1 MSSDLAISFTELSQ
15 RLFHEPQAS
24 LLSGILFG
32 SQVKLPVDFSE
43 ALKIT
48 GTYHV
53 VAVSG
58 QNMSILAGFLGKMTG
73 FAGWRFS
80 LLFQGAGIIGY
91 IFLVGGGA
99 SVIRSGLMALIALFA
114 KSTGRQQDA
123 GRALILTAI
132 GMAVVRPD
140 FLTEVGWQLSV
151 LATAGIIWIEPIIS
165 TRLKFMPSTIASA
178 ASVSLSAQLLTWPI
192 IAYNF
197 QSFSVIALPANVVTQ
212 LVVPW
217 IMGLGALTLAVSEVF
232 FGLGLLISWLTW
244 LPLTYFVT
252 VVETLAKV
260 PGASFTLNT
269 FPLGLSLIYYT
280 LVAWGTWRLLALK
293 RS

>member
-15 RLFHEPQAS
+15 RLLNEPHAS

-32 SQVKLPVDFSE
+32 SQVKLPVDFSD

-73 FAGWRFS
+73 LLGWRLS
-80 LLFQGAGIIGY
+80 LVFQGAGILGY

-114 KSTGRQQDA
+114 QATGRQQDA
-123 GRALILTAI
+123 GRALLLTAASMVLI
-132 GMAVVRPD
+132 RPE

-151 LATAGIIWIEPIIS
+151 LATAGIIWIEPLIS
-165 TRLKFMPSTIASA
+165 SRLKFMPSALA
-178 ASVSLSAQLLTWPI
+178 GAVSVSLAAQLLTWPI

-197 QSFSVIALPANVVTQ
+197 QSFSLIAIPANVLTQ

-217 IMGLGALTLAVSEVF
+217 IMGLGAATLVVSQAWYS
-232 FGLGLLISWLTW
+232 LGVVISWLTW
-244 LPLTYFVT
+244 LPLSYFVT
-252 VVETLAKV
+252 VVETLAKI
-260 PGASFTLNT
+260 PGASLTLTT
-269 FPLGLSLIYYT
+269 FPLGLGLIYYT
-280 LVAWGTWRLLALK
+280 LVAWGTWRFLAVK

>member
-15 RLFHEPQAS
+15 RLLNEPQAS

-32 SQVKLPVDFSE
+32 SQVKLPVDFSD

-73 FAGWRFS
+73 LLGWRFS
-80 LLFQGAGIIGY
+80 LVFQGAGILGY

-114 KSTGRQQDA
+114 QSTGRQQDA
-123 GRALILTAI
+123 GRAMILTAI
-132 GMAVVRPD
+132 GMVLMRPD

-151 LATAGIIWIEPIIS
+151 LATAGIIWLEPLLS
-165 TRLKFMPSTIASA
+165 ARLKFLPGPIRA
-178 ASVSLSAQLLTWPI
+178 ATSVSLAAQLLTWPV

-197 QSFSVIALPANVVTQ
+197 QNFSVIAVPTNVVTQ
-212 LVVPW
+212 LAVPL
-217 IMGLGALTLAVSEVF
+217 IMGLGATTLLMATVWF
-232 FGLGLLISWLTW
+232 NLGVLISWLTW
-244 LPLTYFVT
+244 VPLTYFVT
-252 VVETLAKV
+252 VVEILSRV
-260 PGASFTLNT
+260 PGASLQISA
-269 FPLGLSLIYYT
+269 FPIGLGLIYYT
-280 LVAWGTWRLLALK
+280 LITWGTWRLLVIK
-293 RS
+293 RV